1 MRINFEGTMSL
12 AQYGKLVKEVIQD
25 VATKAGIDPKDVKL
39 SNPVMQMSLQ
49 IKGYEE
55 PQVLTTPHGELFVID
70 VKVEKGKIVTESNE
84 DEAKGDKRLLSETD
98 AAKETPLPKES
109 IESEF
114 KEEDIQF
121 IEDLEVRHDLKQRVY
136 SINGSEDTLI
146 RYYGIEDGKE
156 RLIFE
161 EVARPNVIPFRKKGD
176 TK

>member
-1 MRINFEGTMSL
+1 MRINFDGTMSL

-25 VATKAGIDPKDVKL
+25 VATKADIDPKDVKL

-84 DEAKGDKRLLSETD
+84 DEAKGDRRLLSETD
-98 AAKETPLPKES
+98 AVKETPLPKES

-121 IEDLEVRHDLKQRVY
+121 LEVIEVRHDLEQRVY
-136 SINGSEDTLI
+136 TINGSEDTLI
-146 RYYGIEDGKE
+146 RYYALEPDNE
-156 RLIFE
+156 RLVFE